1 MRNQL
6 ELKALQKA
14 RKEQVWRDNFRAS
27 KRNVLNEDL
36 LLPEWA
42 KKDESLREKFT
53 EKKKYTKVNPDRLE
67 PILE

>member
-6 ELKALQKA
+6 ELKALQKP

-42 KKDESLREKFT
+42 KKDESLKEKLT